1 MSDIKVLLV
10 DDDPNVLQGYQRNLR
25 KRFDIETA
33 LCSEEALT
41 AIHFLGPFAVIVSD
55 MNMPRQNGIQ
65 LMQKLIQQSPDSVRI
80 MLTGNADQQTATD
93 AINVGKV
100 FRFLNKPCQ
109 VELLG
114 DAIQAAIEHYRRVVA
129 EREILRETVQ
139 GSIRMLTE
147 VLSVV
152 NPVAFGRASRVHQL
166 VKELLKHVDV
176 DQPWECEMAAMLSQV
191 GCVSVPADTLYKSH
205 HGKPL
210 TQQEVHLLAG
220 RYQLAFELISQVPR
234 LENVARIVE
243 LQDDRY
249 LVEEPSRPV
258 PLSAHLLR
266 VAREFDSLMQEDHD
280 EQLALARLEYEAG
293 DYSPEALAA
302 LRSVVAE
309 RPGSTIHMVSIT
321 ALQDGWNLAADI
333 TTQEGFLLV
342 KKGQLVTSAL
352 RARLVYHLQNGTIT
366 EPVAVEVPSDISVP
380 PSPEKELALSAS

>member
-55 MNMPRQNGIQ
+55 MNMPRQNGLQ
-65 LMQKLIQQSPDSVRI
+65 LLQKLIQQSPDSVRI

-100 FRFLNKPCQ
+100 FRFLSKPCQ
-109 VELLG
+109 VELLA
-114 DAIQAAIEHYRRVVA
+114 DAIQAAIDHYRRTIA

-152 NPVAFGRASRVHQL
+152 NPVAFGRASRLHQL

-191 GCVSVPADTLYKSH
+191 GCVSVPPETLYKSH
-205 HGKPL
+205 HGRPL
-210 TQQEVHLLAG
+210 SLQEVHLLAG

-249 LVEEPSRPV
+249 LVEEPSEPM
-258 PLSAHLLR
+258 PLAAHLLR
-266 VAREFDSLMQEDHD
+266 VARDFDTLMREDQD
-280 EQLALARLEYEAG
+280 EQLALARLEYEAN

-302 LRSVVAE
+302 LRFVVAE
-309 RPGSTIHMVSIT
+309 RPGSSIHMVCIP

-333 TTQEGFLLV
+333 TTREGLLLV
-342 KKGQLVTSAL
+342 KKGQVVTSAL
-352 RARLVYHLQNGTIT
+352 RARLANHLQNGTIT
-366 EPVAVEVPSDISVP
+366 EPVAVEVPSD
-380 PSPEKELALSAS
+380 LALAPSLEEEPELVTT